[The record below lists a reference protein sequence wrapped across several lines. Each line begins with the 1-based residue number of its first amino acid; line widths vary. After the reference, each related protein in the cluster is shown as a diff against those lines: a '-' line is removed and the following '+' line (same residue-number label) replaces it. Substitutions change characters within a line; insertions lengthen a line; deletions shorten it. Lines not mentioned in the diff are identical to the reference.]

1 MTKKV
6 LVMGVILTL
15 FLSMQAYSFA
25 AADDQTAIELDGTK
39 IKAAAY
45 IDEGNIYL
53 PLRAVSEALGYK
65 VRWSGKDN
73 PISVSK
79 TGENIMI
86 DLKNY
91 TITANDHTYYMSG
104 DYLDNAAN
112 KDTTAENT
120 IYMRANFF
128 SENLALKTQWD
139 KSNEKVKLEKTTE
152 NKITIKTIK
161 EASENEEIKMT
172 LQYPQI
178 NGLPDQAVQ
187 ENINS
192 VFKKAA
198 DTTRN
203 EGLQNADEMKKDMA
217 SGYSGSPNKCE
228 SYFDYKLKYNQ
239 NGLLS
244 LIFLDYQYTGGA
256 HGMTLQSSYTFDL
269 KTGKAYNLQDL
280 FNSDADY
287 VLYISN
293 IVGNRITEGVKE
305 GILYELTPFQA
316 IKDDQDFYLSDN
328 AAVVYFQQYEYF
340 PYAAGI
346 QEFPIDFSTLQDM
359 LKPDFGFLK

>member
-1 MTKKV
+1 
-6 LVMGVILTL
+6 MGVIFIL
-15 FLSMQAYSFA
+15 FLSVQAYSFA
-25 AADDQTAIELDGTK
+25 AISDQPAIELDGTK

-45 IDEGNIYL
+45 IDGGNIYL

-65 VRWSGKDN
+65 VQWSGKDN

-104 DYLDNAAN
+104 DYLDNVAN
-112 KDTTAENT
+112 NDTTAGNT
-120 IYMRANFF
+120 TYMGANFF
-128 SENLALKTQWD
+128 SENFALKTRWD
-139 KSNEKVKLEKTTE
+139 RQNKKVKLESVAE
-152 NKITIKTIK
+152 NKITIKTVK
-161 EASENEEIKMT
+161 EASENEEIKIT

-178 NGLPDQAVQ
+178 DGLHDKAIQ

-198 DTTRN
+198 EDARN
-203 EGLQNADEMKKDMA
+203 EGLQNADEMKKVMA

-228 SYFDYKLKYNQ
+228 SYFDYRLKYNQ

-244 LIFLDYQYTGGA
+244 LVFMDYQYTGGA
-256 HGMTLQSSYTFDL
+256 HGMTVQSSYTIDL
-269 KTGKAYNLQDL
+269 ETGKVYNLKDL

-293 IVGNRITEGVKE
+293 IVGNKITEGVKE
-305 GILYELTPFQA
+305 GRLYEITPFKT
-316 IKDDQDFYLSDN
+316 IKADQDFYLSDN
-328 AAVVYFQQYEYF
+328 AVVVYFQQYEYF

-346 QEFPIDFSTLQDM
+346 QEFPVDFSALQDM
-359 LKPDFGFLK
+359 LKPNLGFLK

>member
-1 MTKKV
+1 M
-6 LVMGVILTL
+6 
-15 FLSMQAYSFA
+15 
-25 AADDQTAIELDGTK
+25 
-39 IKAAAY
+39 
-45 IDEGNIYL
+45 
-53 PLRAVSEALGYK
+53 
-65 VRWSGKDN
+65 
-73 PISVSK
+73 
-79 TGENIMI
+79 
-86 DLKNY
+86 
-91 TITANDHTYYMSG
+91 
-104 DYLDNAAN
+104 
-112 KDTTAENT
+112 
-120 IYMRANFF
+120 
-128 SENLALKTQWD
+128 
-139 KSNEKVKLEKTTE
+139 
-152 NKITIKTIK
+152 
-161 EASENEEIKMT
+161 
-172 LQYPQI
+172 
-178 NGLPDQAVQ
+178 PDQAVQ

-305 GILYELTPFQA
+305 GTLYELTPFQA
-316 IKDDQDFYLSDN
+316 IKDDQDFYLSGN
-328 AAVVYFQQYEYF
+328 AVVVYFQQYEYF

>member
-6 LVMGVILTL
+6 LLMGVILTL

-112 KDTTAENT
+112 KDTTVENT

-178 NGLPDQAVQ
+178 NG
-187 ENINS
+187 
-192 VFKKAA
+192 
-198 DTTRN
+198 
-203 EGLQNADEMKKDMA
+203 
-217 SGYSGSPNKCE
+217 C
-228 SYFDYKLKYNQ
+228 
-239 NGLLS
+239 
-244 LIFLDYQYTGGA
+244 
-256 HGMTLQSSYTFDL
+256 
-269 KTGKAYNLQDL
+269 
-280 FNSDADY
+280 
-287 VLYISN
+287 
-293 IVGNRITEGVKE
+293 
-305 GILYELTPFQA
+305 LT
-316 IKDDQDFYLSDN
+316 K
-328 AAVVYFQQYEYF
+328 
-340 PYAAGI
+340 PYRKI
-346 QEFPIDFSTLQDM
+346 
-359 LKPDFGFLK
+359 